1 MIQGRPGRRGPA
13 GPAGPAGSTGP
24 AGPAGSAGPAGPA
37 GPAGSTG
44 PAGPAGSAGPAGPAG
59 PTGLAGPA
67 GSAGATGV
75 TGGTG
80 VTGATGETGV
90 TGVTGGTG
98 ATGVTGRTGAT
109 GGTGATGATGGTGV
123 TGVTGGTG
131 ATGATGTGATGPFLS
146 SYYEARKNENQTV
159 ANEALVTFTAVS
171 SDVVGTAITFNGT
184 DTFTLN
190 EPGLYLVNFNVNT
203 AENSGTSVF
212 HLVQNGRTVSSIG
225 NSATSGGN
233 MGGGALIQVVQ
244 GTPVTVSLRNSSGGP
259 RDVIT
264 VFGTTSGSAADFL
277 IARFA
282 DGPSV

>member
-1 MIQGRPGRRGPA
+1 MGPE
-13 GPAGPAGSTGP
+13 
-24 AGPAGSAGPAGPA
+24 GSAGPAGP
-37 GPAGSTG
+37 TG
-44 PAGPAGSAGPAGPAG
+44 
-59 PTGLAGPA
+59 TGATGA
-67 GSAGATGV
+67 TGETGGTGATGATGV

-80 VTGATGETGV
+80 ATGATGVTGGTGATGA

-98 ATGVTGRTGAT
+98 ATGVTGGTGATGATGVT
-109 GGTGATGATGGTGV
+109 GGTGATGATGG
-123 TGVTGGTG
+123 
-131 ATGATGTGATGPFLS
+131 TGATGTGATGPFLS

-233 MGGGALIQVVQ
+233 MGGGALIHVVQ
-244 GTPVTVSLRNSSGGP
+244 GTPVSVSLRNSSGGP
-259 RDVIT
+259 RDVVT

-282 DGPSV
+282 DGPTV